1 AQRGVSFKQAVND
14 AIRAGLAPA
23 KPKPF
28 RLRTHHMGWR
38 PDVNLDKA
46 LQLAAELENQ
56 DIVRKLRL
64 GK

>member
-1 AQRGVSFKQAVND
+1 
-14 AIRAGLAPA
+14 
-23 KPKPF
+23 
-28 RLRTHHMGWR
+28 MGWR